1 MDAER
6 APGEDGKR
14 FTLRELEE
22 MPLLGVSSVG
32 FLKLDELSDGGRT
45 RIWLGHVRFG
55 ADGSYSRQVIVER
68 FESERGR
75 WKVVDVYEVG

>member
-6 APGEDGKR
+6 ALGADGTR

-22 MPLLGVSSVG
+22 MPALGVSRVG
-32 FLKLDELSDGGRT
+32 FLKLDERSDGGGM

-55 ADGSYSRQVIVER
+55 TDGSYSRQVIVER

-75 WKVVDVYEVG
+75 WRVVDVYEVG